1 MPRFALRLAYD
12 GTDFHGWQRQ
22 EPPGLEPLRT
32 VQGELDRALTD
43 VLHAPVNCQG
53 ASRTDAGVHAEAQV
67 AAFTAECRVPLE
79 RLHSAL
85 NARLP
90 GDVRAMAAWQ
100 VPDDFD
106 PIRDARS
113 KGYRYEVARLQP
125 FVARLP
131 FDRRFLYEAM
141 HPLDVERMRRA
152 AAAIVGTHDF
162 RAFAHAQH
170 GRESTVRTVYAC
182 DVSTLPDDRVVIDV
196 SGNGFL
202 YNMVRIIAGTLLEVG
217 RGRIDPE
224 AIPDIIAAGDRSRAG
239 NTLPP
244 QGLRLRWIHY
254 PADRS
259 EPGRGFDI
267 G

>member
-113 KGYRYEVARLQP
+113 KGYRYEVARMQP

-141 HPLDVERMRRA
+141 HPLDVERMRRTEA
-152 AAAIVGTHDF
+152 EAF
-162 RAFAHAQH
+162 RKLDPHRGGMADEDIRIGDWMVQRACPHREADLSVFGEIEGSDLVCTLH
-170 GRESTVRTVYAC
+170 GWRFDLETGRCRNA
-182 DVSTLPDDRVVIDV
+182 DDRP
-196 SGNGFL
+196 L
-202 YNMVRIIAGTLLEVG
+202 RVR
-217 RGRIDPE
+217 R
-224 AIPDIIAAGDRSRAG
+224 AA
-239 NTLPP
+239 P
-244 QGLRLRWIHY
+244 
-254 PADRS
+254 
-259 EPGRGFDI
+259 
-267 G
+267 